1 MEMILNTKKVTQNS
15 QEYLLGIFKISEV
28 LCFARYTEYTILGFD
43 DNNFPI
49 TNKQVQRRLNS
60 AKIESIAKFLINDI
74 QAIFPTNIVLAI
86 PNQIIV
92 SYEERETN
100 DIILTLDSKVADEI
114 DKRDKGENGNIYISI
129 IDGQHRIRGIE
140 VAIEKL
146 ERAIENNSPLFDIP
160 NQQLPEKL
168 QKLKDIEVPV
178 AFFIDPVLEYQA
190 MIFSTINRTQT
201 KVSQDLVYSLF
212 GLTEDDSPQ
221 KTALN
226 IVNALNGSQKSPFYK
241 RIRLAGSTTS
251 KAAKEFYKEG
261 YPILSQATMVKSI
274 LYMITNKNDAEVE
287 RNKSRKYFH
296 KNSNS
301 DLVFREFYANN
312 QDSEIIKILYL
323 FFTAV
328 QEVFLDEDGNS
339 LWNDKEQYN
348 KPTNILQT
356 TIGYESLL
364 SILKMIIEKNNDRI
378 FDKELYIEYLN
389 KAKDLDFKDNNNPQK
404 YPFTN
409 KSKNLLKKDMCD
421 LIFNDSF

>member
-1 MEMILNTKKVTQNS
+1 MILNTKKVTQNS

>member
-1 MEMILNTKKVTQNS
+1 MILNTKKVTQNS

-49 TNKQVQRRLNS
+49 SNKQVQRRLNS